1 MIKNLVSICIPT
13 FNGEQYLWECLES
26 INKQTYSDCEVII
39 SDDGSTDNT
48 LNLVNDYLSTSKYP
62 VRVINNPKT
71 NKGIGGNWN
80 NCVKASNGEFI
91 KFLFQDDIL
100 FPECVSKMVDAIIKS
115 DNIGFVYSK
124 RHITY
129 DSDNQHHLYW
139 LGRNKILHESWDS
152 INIKNGD
159 IVCGKMLLKD
169 LNLLFSYPNNKFGE
183 PTALLLRSQV
193 FSIIG
198 LFNTNLKQSL
208 DYEFWN
214 RILKRYSA
222 IYLDEE
228 LVSFRLHENQ
238 YTAVNRKNNLNES
251 YLFHW
256 LTTRN
261 LWFFLHRKSRIRLLK
276 INIFYFFNIFIK

>member
-13 FNGEQYLWECLES
+13 FNGEHYLTECLES
-26 INKQTYSDCEVII
+26 INEQTYLNCEVII

-48 LNLVNDYLSTSKYP
+48 LNLVNNYISTSKYP
-62 VRVINNPKT
+62 VRVIYNAKI

-100 FPECVSKMVDAIIKS
+100 FPECISKMVAAIIKS

-129 DSDNQHHLYW
+129 DIENQHHLYW
-139 LGRNKILHESWDS
+139 LGRNEILHESWDLV
-152 INIKNGD
+152 NIKNGD

-169 LNLLFSYPNNKFGE
+169 SNLLFSYPNNKFGE
-183 PTALLLRSQV
+183 PTALLIRSQV

-208 DYEFWN
+208 DYECWN
-214 RILKRYSA
+214 RILKRYSV

-261 LWFFLHRKSRIRLLK
+261 LWFFLHRKSKMRLLK
-276 INIFYFFNIFIK
+276 INILYFFKIFIK

>member
-13 FNGEQYLWECLES
+13 YNGEHYLRECLES
-26 INKQTYSDCEVII
+26 INEQTYLNCEVII

-48 LNLVNDYLSTSKYP
+48 LNLVNNFLSISKYP
-62 VRVINNPKT
+62 IRVIDNSKT

-129 DSDNQHHLYW
+129 DNDNHHHLYW
-139 LGRNKILHESWDS
+139 LSRNKILHESWDL
-152 INIKNGD
+152 INIKNGE
-159 IVCGKMLLKD
+159 IVCGKTLLKD
-169 LNLLFSYPNNKFGE
+169 LNLLFSYPYNKFGE
-183 PTALLLRSQV
+183 PTALLIRNQV
-193 FSIIG
+193 FSTIG

-214 RILKRYSA
+214 RILKRYSV

-238 YTAVNRKNNLNES
+238 YTSVNRKNNLNES
-251 YLFHW
+251 FLFHW

-261 LWFFLHRKSRIRLLK
+261 LWFYLHGKSRIRLLK
-276 INIFYFFNIFIK
+276 IHFFHFFNIFMK